1 MQEESR
7 SNLERSE
14 ATQKSLVAAARALF
28 VEKGFAT
35 TSTPQIV
42 AAANVSRGA
51 LYHHYGNKQDLFEA
65 VLIKE
70 AEDVA
75 SAIEHEPASDGD
87 PLSLLVAGA
96 RAYVREMGNNGRS
109 RLLLI
114 DGPVVLGSA
123 RMREID
129 QLLGARTL
137 FEGLL
142 ALAPDSSNGRLIAL
156 SDILSAA
163 FDRAALAI
171 SQGSDKEL
179 YTETLIDLLKSVS
192 GIIAADRR

>member
-7 SNLERSE
+7 SNPERSE
-14 ATQKSLVAAARALF
+14 ATQKSLVAAARTLF
-28 VEKGFAT
+28 VEKGYVA

-42 AAANVSRGA
+42 SAACVSRGA

-65 VLIKE
+65 VLFEE
-70 AEDVA
+70 AKAVA
-75 SAIEHEPASDGD
+75 TAIEDEPASVDD
-87 PLSLLVAGA
+87 PLSQLVAGA
-96 RAYVREMGNNGRS
+96 RAYVRAMGDHGRS

-114 DGPVVLGSA
+114 DGPVVLGPA

-129 QLLGARTL
+129 QTLGARTL
-137 FEGLL
+137 FEGLR
-142 ALAPDSSNGRLIAL
+142 ALAPDTSDEHLSAL

-171 SQGSDKEL
+171 SQGSDKKQ
-179 YTETLIDLLKSVS
+179 YTDALIVLLKAVS
-192 GIIAADRR
+192 QMATADKM